1 MKHVILILFLFC
13 SVSFSCS
20 EDDDPSGNGCL
31 TGVNKSSGQRELIR
45 CCTKEEYLAGS
56 NVSAGGTANWN
67 SYTGH
72 SWAVCDDCK

>member
-1 MKHVILILFLFC
+1 MRKFFAILLILAAC
-13 SVSFSCS
+13 SG
-20 EDDDPSGNGCL
+20 EDEDPSGNGCL
-31 TGVNKSSGQRELIR
+31 TGINKSSGQRELIR